1 MELPNYRLPGKKN
14 VAQLLWEKS
23 KDFLQR
29 AFTVIFIGTIIIWFL
44 QSFNLRFQLVAD
56 SQQSIL
62 ASIAGILE
70 PVFRPIGLGN
80 WKIITSL
87 ISGFIAKESV
97 VSTMEILFGDVS
109 AAINSLTAASLLVF
123 SLLYTPCIAAISA
136 VRRELGTGWAAGVAL
151 WQCALAWI
159 LAFAVHFIG
168 SLI

>member
-151 WQCALAWI
+151 WQCVLAWI
-159 LAFAVHFIG
+159 LAFAVHLIG

>member
-1 MELPNYRLPGKKN
+1 MAY
-14 VAQLLWEKS
+14 LWEKS

-97 VSTMEILFGDVS
+97 VSTMEILFAGNGEAMLSEV
-109 AAINSLTAASLLVF
+109 TAAVMLVF
-123 SLLYTPCIAAISA
+123 SLLYTPCVASIAAIK
-136 VRRELGTGWAAGVAL
+136 RELGIKWAVAVAGWQCGVA
-151 WQCALAWI
+151 WI
-159 LAFAVHFIG
+159 AGFAVFIIG
-168 SLI
+168 SVL

>member
-1 MELPNYRLPGKKN
+1 M
-14 VAQLLWEKS
+14 
-23 KDFLQR
+23 
-29 AFTVIFIGTIIIWFL
+29 
-44 QSFNLRFQLVAD
+44 QSFNLRFQLVSD

-109 AAINSLTAASLLVF
+109 AAIKPLAAASLLVF

-159 LAFAVHFIG
+159 LAFFVHFIG
-168 SLI
+168 SFI